1 MSPAVEERTEEL
13 RRLCIHYEVRRLD
26 LFGSAATGRDDS
38 EESDLDF
45 LVEFQPAA
53 LNAYA
58 DATSACWKPSA
69 GCSDDPWTWWW
80 SRLSRIPTSCNR
92 WSRPGLPSMRLEA
105 RKYLYDIQRAADL
118 LREFT
123 SDKTFANYEGD
134 AMLRSAVER
143 QLEIIGEA
151 MTSLARIDMPVAG
164 RISHCQR
171 IIALRNVLIHGYAD
185 VDDRLV
191 WDVIKTNLPTLEREV
206 EALLREGADD

>member
-1 MSPAVEERTEEL
+1 
-13 RRLCIHYEVRRLD
+13 
-26 LFGSAATGRDDS
+26 
-38 EESDLDF
+38 
-45 LVEFQPAA
+45 
-53 LNAYA
+53 
-58 DATSACWKPSA
+58 
-69 GCSDDPWTWWW
+69 
-80 SRLSRIPTSCNR
+80 
-92 WSRPGLPSMRLEA
+92 MRLEA

-143 QLEIIGEA
+143 QFEIIGEA

-164 RISHCQR
+164 RISHSQR
-171 IIALRNVLIHGYAD
+171 IIAFRNVLIHGYAD